1 MSHFRAWQKKDFWD
15 LAAIFNHHT
24 LAQVLTW
31 HKQKYPSKML
41 AINILNA
48 ITYFDNANESE
59 NTVCLKGKTW
69 DEIKENIRKAVRE
82 YLK

>member
-1 MSHFRAWQKKDFWD
+1 
-15 LAAIFNHHT
+15 
-24 LAQVLTW
+24 
-31 HKQKYPSKML
+31 ML

-48 ITYFDNANESE
+48 ITYFDNANKSE